1 MKGLLAD
8 DITGTLKTGGGF
20 RVIAAGKSGGLD
32 YGMRTWVTDP
42 AGTSLGH
49 MKILVRRN
57 WQLGNLKA
65 ELHWGRS

>member
-1 MKGLLAD
+1 
-8 DITGTLKTGGGF
+8 
-20 RVIAAGKSGGLD
+20 
-32 YGMRTWVTDP
+32 MRIWVTTP

-49 MKILVRRN
+49 KKILFLGETGSWEIWRSGAWAEELRQILVRRN